1 MLNIILWFW
10 FYVNPSF
17 ELPDSRTRMK
27 MRISSIELDLDV
39 KCKRLEPSLQG
50 EPIDLEN
57 PFQTLQELGQLA
69 NNHFLV
75 LH

>member
-1 MLNIILWFW
+1 
-10 FYVNPSF
+10 
-17 ELPDSRTRMK
+17 MK